1 MDDLIK
7 FICTFVI
14 LLSIYLYIDRK
25 QSSLIYVKST
35 IDNNVYLVRNVE
47 DNQNAANLMATIRQK
62 LDKITDYICKKYPND
77 DRGFRLKKKFNAN
90 NIEESESG
98 SKFTSFSVNKGEKIV
113 FCIRSKDKYAN
124 LEDENLIMFV
134 ALHELA
140 HIMTISIGHTDEFWN
155 NFRYLLKESIKLGI
169 YKRHDF
175 KKKPEKYCGT
185 MITDTPLKD

>member
-1 MDDLIK
+1 MDELIK

-25 QSSLIYVKST
+25 QSSLIYVKSK

-47 DNQNAANLMATIRQK
+47 DSQNAANLMSSIRQK
-62 LDKITDYICKKYPND
+62 LDKIIEYLCKKYPND
-77 DRGFRLKKKFNAN
+77 DRGFRLKKKFNPN

-140 HIMTISIGHTDEFWN
+140 HIMTISIGHTEEFWN
-155 NFRYLLKESIKLGI
+155 NFRFLLKESIKLGI

-175 KKKPEKYCGT
+175 KRKPEKYCGT

>member
-113 FCIRSKDKYAN
+113 FCIRSKDKFAN

-140 HIMTISIGHTDEFWN
+140 HIMTISIGHTEEFWN
-155 NFRYLLKESIKLGI
+155 NFRFLLKESIKLGI

-175 KKKPEKYCGT
+175 KKKTEKYCGT

>member
-155 NFRYLLKESIKLGI
+155 NFRSLLKESIKLGI

>member
-25 QSSLIYVKST
+25 QSSLIFVKST

-77 DRGFRLKKKFNAN
+77 DRGFRLKKKFNPN

-113 FCIRSKDKYAN
+113 FCIRSKDKFAN
-124 LEDENLIMFV
+124 LEDGNLIMFV

-140 HIMTISIGHTDEFWN
+140 HIMTISIGHTEEFWN
-155 NFRYLLKESIKLGI
+155 NFRFLLKESIKLGI
-169 YKRHDF
+169 YKRHNF
-175 KKKPEKYCGT
+175 KQKPEKYCGT

>member
-1 MDDLIK
+1 M
-7 FICTFVI
+7 
-14 LLSIYLYIDRK
+14 
-25 QSSLIYVKST
+25 
-35 IDNNVYLVRNVE
+35 VRNVE

-113 FCIRSKDKYAN
+113 FCIRSKDKFAN

-140 HIMTISIGHTDEFWN
+140 HIMTISIGHTEEFWN
-155 NFRYLLKESIKLGI
+155 NFRFLLKESIKLGI
-169 YKRHDF
+169 YKRHNF
-175 KKKPEKYCGT
+175 KQKPEKYCGT

>member
-47 DNQNAANLMATIRQK
+47 DNQNAANLMAAIRQK

-113 FCIRSKDKYAN
+113 FCIRSKDKFAN

-140 HIMTISIGHTDEFWN
+140 HIMTISIGHTEEFWN
-155 NFRYLLKESIKLGI
+155 NFRFLLKESIKLGI

-175 KKKPEKYCGT
+175 KRKPEKYCGT